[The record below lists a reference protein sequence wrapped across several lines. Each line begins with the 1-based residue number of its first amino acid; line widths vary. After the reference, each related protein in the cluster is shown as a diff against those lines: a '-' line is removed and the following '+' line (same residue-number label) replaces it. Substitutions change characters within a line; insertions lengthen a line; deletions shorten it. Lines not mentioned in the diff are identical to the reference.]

1 MEPIKPPTWLSEYKR
16 DVYSQTGEDGIIEKI
31 LEIIPERDK
40 WCVEFGALDG
50 RHLSNTRNLIEDKE
64 YSAVMIESDEEKF
77 RRLQGEFC
85 DTDAVITINRFVGF
99 TESDNLDQILG
110 RTPIPVDF
118 DLLSIDIDGNDY
130 HVWKATE
137 KYRPKV
143 VVVEFNP
150 TIPTCV
156 RFVQPAHPS
165 VAQGASL
172 LSLVE
177 LAKGKGY
184 ELVSVL
190 PHNAFF
196 VRQEY
201 YESFRIESNAPEVL
215 RTDLS
220 GVTWL
225 FSGYDGT
232 VFLTGSCSLLWH
244 NHPMRASRIQ
254 FLPKFFQTYPANWR
268 IRKRLAY
275 QLYRL
280 LIFRNQADLLRS
292 LSNIK
297 QLLPPIKQKIF
308 GLIKRA

>member
-1 MEPIKPPTWLSEYKR
+1 MKTTKSPTWLSEYKR

-31 LEIIPERDK
+31 LEVIPENDQ
-40 WCVEFGALDG
+40 WCVEFGAWDG
-50 RHLSNTRNLIEDKE
+50 RHLSNTCHLIEGKG
-64 YSAVMIESDEEKF
+64 YSAVLIEGDEEKF
-77 RRLQGEFC
+77 QRLQERFGGM
-85 DTDAVITINRFVGF
+85 DAVIPINRFVGF
-99 TESDNLDQILG
+99 TGSDNLDQILG
-110 RTPIPVDF
+110 RTPVPVDF

-137 KYRPKV
+137 KYRPKAV
-143 VVVEFNP
+143 VIEFNP
-150 TIPTCV
+150 TVPTCV

-177 LAKGKGY
+177 LAKEKGY

-201 YESFRIESNAPEVL
+201 YERFQIESNAPEVL

-220 GVTWL
+220 CVTWL

-232 VFLTGSCSLLWH
+232 VFLTGSCRLPWH
-244 NHPMRASRIQ
+244 GYPMRASSIQ
-254 FLPKFFQTYPANWR
+254 CLPKFFRTYPADWR
-268 IRKRLAY
+268 MRKRLAY
-275 QLYRL
+275 YLYRL
-280 LIFRNQADLLRS
+280 FLLRDRTDLL
-292 LSNIK
+292 LSSSEIK
-297 QLLPPIKQKIF
+297 MFLGETKRKILR
-308 GLIKRA
+308 LIKRT